1 MEPHYIYPI
10 MPDPRTDIPTRA
22 PAATSE
28 DDTILPFQVEAL
40 DLRGRVVRFGPAIDT
55 ILSRHRYPAPV
66 AKLLGEA
73 IVLTVLLG
81 STLKFEGRFIL
92 QTQSDGPVRMLVI
105 DYTTPGKVR
114 ACARFDAARVAAA
127 IAAGAAD
134 PGALLGRGHLA
145 MTIDQGPDT
154 ARYQGIVALEGKDL
168 EHAAHEYF
176 LRSEQIPTRVRLAV
190 AEELRAGAN
199 GARHRW
205 RAGGLLLQFLPQSP
219 ERARQ
224 PDLDPGDVPEG
235 VELEVAPEDDAWVEG
250 RSLVATVEDVELLD
264 PEVSAEQLLYRL
276 FHERGVRVFRSQGF
290 ARPMLVL
297 ARRRR
302 ADAAQLPPGRPRP
315 HGRERQDHGHLRV
328 LQLDL
333 CVRADGGERADVR
346 RRHTRRVG
354 KPVPAPT
361 GDRRPYRC
369 RMKRGARDFA
379 HASRLPQRLCSAWA
393 RRCSDLRGEPN
404 DVRGSRLCPPYELLF
419 ALIDRPRA
427 LRGVEREGRNVDV
440 ELARRSRS
448 PCRRCRS

>member
-1 MEPHYIYPI
+1 M
-10 MPDPRTDIPTRA
+10 
-22 PAATSE
+22 
-28 DDTILPFQVEAL
+28 
-40 DLRGRVVRFGPAIDT
+40 RFGPAIDA

-127 IAAGAAD
+127 IAAGTAD

-190 AEELRAGAN
+190 AEELLAGAD

-224 PDLDPGDVPEG
+224 RDLDPGDVPEG
-235 VELEVAPEDDAWVEG
+235 IEIEVAPEDDAWVEG
-250 RSLVATVEDVELLD
+250 RSLVATVEDSELLD

-276 FHERGVRVFRSQGF
+276 FHERGVRVFHNRT
-290 ARPMLVL
+290 LH
-297 ARRRR
+297 
-302 ADAAQLPPGRPRP
+302 AQ
-315 HGRERQDHGHLRV
+315 
-328 LQLDL
+328 
-333 CVRADGGERADVR
+333 CS
-346 RRHTRRVG
+346 
-354 KPVPAPT
+354 
-361 GDRRPYRC
+361 C
-369 RMKRGARDFA
+369 SRD
-379 HASRLPQRLCSAWA
+379 
-393 RRCSDLRGEPN
+393 
-404 DVRGSRLCPPYELLF
+404 
-419 ALIDRPRA
+419 
-427 LRGVEREGRNVDV
+427 GVERMLRSFSQDDRDHMVENGKITVTCEFCNSTYVFEPMDV
-440 ELARRSRS
+440 AEPSS
-448 PCRRCRS
+448 